1 MKNKNPS
8 SFTAG
13 HFGAI
18 LLAYEICRMPDDPIF
33 SLSYTALLDFHR
45 KHGFVAQEHNSCVT
59 ILDCIAIFNKT
70 HCNSLVVGWWSSPR
84 KGQIPRQCYGVTM
97 KL

>member
-18 LLAYEICRMPDDPIF
+18 LLAYEIHGMPDDPVLG
-33 SLSYTALLDFHR
+33 LSYGPMLYFHR
-45 KHGFVAQEHNSCVT
+45 EHGFVAQEHNSCVT
-59 ILDCIAIFNKT
+59 ILYRISIFNKA
-70 HCNSLVVGWWSSPR
+70 HCDSFVVGWWLSP
-84 KGQIPRQCYGVTM
+84 KWE
-97 KL
+97 